1 MKPHPARLAASLLLA
16 VATAGCSGSVPNVCP
31 AIAWI
36 NTLTVSLDGSVEE
49 VSLVEFCAE
58 GACSVRAD
66 GPVRAPAASV
76 TPGAV
81 PAPAPT
87 LAVTPA
93 PPRSVPTPS
102 APGYS
107 PFTVARVDDRTW
119 QVSLMMRSP
128 RTVTIRAYSAD
139 GSVLAQRDVELRWTR
154 VGGSEACGG
163 PETASPVR
171 LVI

>member
-1 MKPHPARLAASLLLA
+1 MKPLPARLAAALLLA
-16 VATAGCSGSVPNVCP
+16 VATAGCSGSVPDACP
-31 AIAWI
+31 AIAWF
-36 NTLTVSLDGSVEE
+36 NTLTVSLDGSVED

-66 GPVRAPAASV
+66 GPVRAPEASF

-81 PAPAPT
+81 PAPATT
-87 LAVTPA
+87 LAVDPA
-93 PPRSVPTPS
+93 PPGSTPTPS
-102 APGYS
+102 SPGFS

-128 RTVTIRAYSAD
+128 KTVTIKAYSSD
-139 GSVLAQRDVELRWTR
+139 GAVLAHRDVELRWTR

-163 PETASPVR
+163 PETAGPVR
-171 LVI
+171 LFI